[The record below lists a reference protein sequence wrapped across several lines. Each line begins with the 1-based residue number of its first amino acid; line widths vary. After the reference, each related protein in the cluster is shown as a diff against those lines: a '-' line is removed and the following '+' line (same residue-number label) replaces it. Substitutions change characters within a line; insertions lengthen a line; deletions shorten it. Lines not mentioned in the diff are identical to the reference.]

1 MSLKEKTQYG
11 IYGSSYPDIPVVELP
26 HWKQHYNRRPA
37 PNKLNSANPSEKVK
51 NLGPK
56 SSRKVEEMT
65 PDEFPSLGGGGKAP
79 KAKGRRAGGK
89 GTGDGMY
96 L

>member
-26 HWKQHYNRRPA
+26 HWKQHYNRRPPGNA
-37 PNKLNSANPSEKVK
+37 KLGSANPAEKVK
-51 NLGPK
+51 NPGPK
-56 SSRKVEEMT
+56 SSRKVEEMGA
-65 PDEFPSLGGGGKAP
+65 DDFPSLGGKP
-79 KAKGRRAGGK
+79 KAEKGRRAGGK
-89 GTGDGMY
+89 GTGGMY